1 MYLKNDTLVL
11 ANVFE
16 NFREK
21 MCLKVFH
28 LDPRKFISAPGLP
41 WQSALKNTEVK
52 FESLTDVDMLLID
65 E

>member
-1 MYLKNDTLVL
+1 MYLKNDALVL
-11 ANVFE
+11 ADVFE

-28 LDPRKFISAPGLP
+28 LDPGKFLSAPGLP
-41 WQSALKNTEVK
+41 WQAALKNTEVK
-52 FESLTDVDMLLID
+52 FESLTDVDMLLIV